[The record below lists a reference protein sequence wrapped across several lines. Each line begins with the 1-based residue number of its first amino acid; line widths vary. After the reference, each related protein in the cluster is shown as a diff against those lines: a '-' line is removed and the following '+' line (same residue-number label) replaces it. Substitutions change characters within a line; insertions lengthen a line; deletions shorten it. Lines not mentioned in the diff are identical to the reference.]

1 MQQKQQQQLRKRI
14 LNVAVGS
21 RISHGLS
28 LIGNSLSLLRAGSAS
43 MKAGNSSTSNLSSSL
58 SPLELSAASLDVCS
72 FRTSFLPSSNNNSNQ
87 YSLPIKWEET
97 HVLCFSIE
105 SQSPTSA
112 VNLSYR
118 SLTGSG
124 ACSSNTPTL
133 LFQFT
138 LYLDAES
145 PASFASELDRL
156 ISWRNEYIDC
166 AYSQGFFPI
175 ENLGGSNQQQEIK
188 NAKDFSTTIVLGR
201 SEFAIE
207 GGTKAVILSNKD
219 GDEKRNKDDV
229 INMTN
234 LSMKDSTNL
243 WAYVFL
249 YLQSRALLTGMA
261 LVSLPQDWKQPE
273 YASQAY
279 RFAHFIANGQPK
291 DYDTSSTRQSLT
303 LSNTSRDCFFLTSS
317 DIQGQFSRLVQ
328 EHKERISLTNHASNL
343 LLSDDKNAL
352 IEHGCSLTFFTS
364 IVPGASD
371 YDGSSRGNRIKWRRK
386 KEEQKTEDVRTL
398 TNSIQQPTS
407 SPYLSFSDWVV
418 NLVSTNVNSSGSS
431 SSSSLTTAKPRSS
444 SASSLLQTSLSARP
458 PSTPMSVKTPA
469 PPKVGADPNISSS
482 FLAATP
488 SKRDIPIPLSSINN
502 APTPL
507 PSRSSI
513 ISSSSKI
520 DSMSSSSLTAGKGGD
535 EMISADTANK
545 SGTSSSLLPLISST
559 TSSIATPL
567 SSSRRHS
574 TSSVDIP
581 VASTP
586 SRPPPPSIATLQQP
600 ISSNVGISSTPGSQK
615 PPIKKDA
622 AKFFKEMLK
631 KT

>member
-1 MQQKQQQQLRKRI
+1 MQQKQQQQLRKQI

-43 MKAGNSSTSNLSSSL
+43 MKAGNSLTSNLSSSL

-72 FRTSFLPSSNNNSNQ
+72 FRTSFLPCSNNNSNQ
-87 YSLPIKWEET
+87 LPIKWEET
-97 HVLCFSIE
+97 HVLSFSIE
-105 SQSPTSA
+105 SQSPTYA
-112 VNLSYR
+112 VNLSKR
-118 SLTGSG
+118 SLIGSG
-124 ACSSNTPTL
+124 ACSSNAPTL
-133 LFQFT
+133 LLQFT

-156 ISWRNEYIDC
+156 ISWKNEYIDC
-166 AYSQGFFPI
+166 AYSQSLFPI
-175 ENLGGSNQQQEIK
+175 ENLGGSNQHNQEVK
-188 NAKDFSTTIVLGR
+188 NAEDFSTTIVLGR

-219 GDEKRNKDDV
+219 GDEIRNKDDV

-234 LSMKDSTNL
+234 SSMKDSTNL

-303 LSNTSRDCFFLTSS
+303 LSNSSRDCFFLTSS
-317 DIQGQFSRLVQ
+317 GIQGQFSRLVQ
-328 EHKERISLTNHASNL
+328 EHKERISLTNHASNF
-343 LLSDDKNAL
+343 LLSDDKNSL

-364 IVPGASD
+364 TVPGASD
-371 YDGSSRGNRIKWRRK
+371 YDGSSRGNRIKWRRNM
-386 KEEQKTEDVRTL
+386 KELKTEDVRTL
-398 TNSIQQPTS
+398 NNSIQQPTS

-431 SSSSLTTAKPRSS
+431 SSSSLPTTKPRSS
-444 SASSLLQTSLSARP
+444 SASSLLQPSSSARP

-469 PPKVGADPNISSS
+469 PPKVGADPTISSS
-482 FLAATP
+482 LLAATP